1 MRHRAGSSV
10 VLILAGAGF
19 AWGQV
24 PLPVTATPPSTL
36 PPSVIQGEQ
45 ATLNV
50 SPARP
55 EMALP
60 QKELLET
67 IDVHTLSIRRLNG
80 SWQIQSNGT
89 LFQSFGEDRTSAEE
103 VLTVLRTIRPTQW
116 GTVGNQ
122 RAIVSYGL
130 ANGRVS
136 QFIPVAQRRMPIDLQ
151 TLRVEQ
157 TQGVWIV
164 RDDANILLNFVNDQ
178 LGATQAVAVASKY
191 GFNQLGF
198 VGTPRPVFA
207 YFYAAPESKDSAIAQ
222 ETNNPLMQ
230 MAQVQNLERTGIPVP
245 GLGFVG
251 EQVRIDPNTLEL
263 RNERGQWAIASG
275 SDNLAEF
282 GRNEWTA
289 REALKVVQDLRAT
302 EFCCMATGNE
312 PVTFFLQ
319 NGKAPDHVPF
329 AVQGERFDP
338 KELRVRQ
345 IGTTWTV
352 YAPRTRLYETE
363 TEEQANAIVKVIQA
377 YDFNQ
382 LCRVGLSRTSTLK
395 FLARNGR

>member
-1 MRHRAGSSV
+1 MWHRAGSSIV
-10 VLILAGAGF
+10 VLLTGSAFG
-19 AWGQV
+19 WGQV
-24 PLPVTATPPSTL
+24 PLPLTATPPSTL
-36 PPSVIQGEQ
+36 PASVTQGEQ

-50 SPARP
+50 PTARP
-55 EMALP
+55 AVPLP
-60 QKELLET
+60 QKELLEA
-67 IDVHTLSIRRLNG
+67 IDVHKLSIRRLNG
-80 SWQIQSNGT
+80 TWQIHNNGT
-89 LFQSFGEDRTSAEE
+89 LFQSFGGDRTSAEE
-103 VLTVLRTIRPTQW
+103 VLTVLRTIRPTEW

-122 RAIVSYGL
+122 RPIVSYGL

-164 RDDANILLNFVNDQ
+164 RDDNNILLNFVSDR

-198 VGTPRPVFA
+198 VGTPRPMFA
-207 YFYAAPESKDSAIAQ
+207 YFYAAPETKDTPFAQ
-222 ETNNPLMQ
+222 EASNPLMQ
-230 MAQVQNLERTGIPVP
+230 LAQAQNLERTGIPVP

-251 EQVRIDPNTLEL
+251 EQVRIDPSKLEL
-263 RNERGQWAIASG
+263 RSEGGQWALVSG
-275 SDNLAEF
+275 SDSLAEF

-302 EFCCMATGNE
+302 EFCSLATGSE
-312 PVTFFLQ
+312 SVKFFLQ

-338 KELRVRQ
+338 KDLRVRQ

-352 YAPRTRLYETE
+352 YSTRTRLYETE
-363 TEEQANAIVKVIQA
+363 TEEQANAIIKVIQA
-377 YDFNQ
+377 YEFNQ